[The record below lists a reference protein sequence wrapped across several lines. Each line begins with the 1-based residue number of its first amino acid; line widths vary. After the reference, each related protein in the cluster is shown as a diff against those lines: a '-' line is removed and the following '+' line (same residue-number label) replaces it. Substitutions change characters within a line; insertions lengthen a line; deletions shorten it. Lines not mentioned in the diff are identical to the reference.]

1 MTYPMPAPLSWCD
14 VHLWRTRNRATEW
27 EATQA
32 GNTGGERERAKD
44 KQSAEQS
51 CKMRQDGGAASQ
63 LGRHTLPS
71 PRQLRQRCSRVVPH
85 PGQAQCTTP
94 PASPPSPAA
103 AGLLRRR
110 SCLSDTGCRQR
121 MMALPMHTWQLMKP
135 LASQTEHLVA
145 TAILRCRRTRLATD
159 SATPLTAPVTNVRV
173 TKVPAPAPTAVSRG
187 ERMVSR
193 AAATGGGGEVPAG

>member
-121 MMALPMHTWQLMKP
+121 MMALPAGQQGHAESCVRIQRGATLPPDRQLVLQEGIYVRRAGSERAAYPPMHTWQLMKP

-145 TAILRCRRTRLATD
+145 TAICTH
-159 SATPLTAPVTNVRV
+159 S
-173 TKVPAPAPTAVSRG
+173 G
-187 ERMVSR
+187 
-193 AAATGGGGEVPAG
+193 TGQ